1 MPISSAT
8 AAILCMERKDIYM
21 DNNENL
27 LTYKGHPL
35 VRNANK
41 IYYGE
46 PYNKAMIVLTIL
58 ENTGEGEAKMPSRI
72 LVQLQ
77 STDPALAMKKEKI
90 LNEVERKTLAD
101 ALNIGAVWLEKQL
114 N

>member
-1 MPISSAT
+1 
-8 AAILCMERKDIYM
+8 
-21 DNNENL
+21 
-27 LTYKGHPL
+27 
-35 VRNANK
+35 
-41 IYYGE
+41 
-46 PYNKAMIVLTIL
+46 MIVLTIL

-114 N
+114 A

>member
-1 MPISSAT
+1 
-8 AAILCMERKDIYM
+8 ME
-21 DNNENL
+21 NNE
-27 LTYKGHPL
+27 LTYKGRPL

-46 PYNKAMIVLTIL
+46 PYNKAIIVLTIL
-58 ENTGEGEAKMPSRI
+58 ENTGDGENKMPSRI

-90 LNEVERKTLAD
+90 LNEVSARRLPTP
-101 ALNIGAVWLEKQL
+101 
-114 N
+114 

>member
-1 MPISSAT
+1 
-8 AAILCMERKDIYM
+8 
-21 DNNENL
+21 
-27 LTYKGHPL
+27 
-35 VRNANK
+35 
-41 IYYGE
+41 
-46 PYNKAMIVLTIL
+46 
-58 ENTGEGEAKMPSRI
+58 MPSRI

>member
-1 MPISSAT
+1 M
-8 AAILCMERKDIYM
+8 
-21 DNNENL
+21 
-27 LTYKGHPL
+27 
-35 VRNANK
+35 RNANK

-46 PYNKAMIVLTIL
+46 PYNKAIIVLTIL
-58 ENTGEGEAKMPSRI
+58 ENTGDGENKMPSRI

-101 ALNIGAVWLEKQL
+101 ALNIGSVWLDKQL
-114 N
+114 A

>member
-1 MPISSAT
+1 
-8 AAILCMERKDIYM
+8 M
-21 DNNENL
+21 DDV
-27 LTYKGHPL
+27 LTYKGRPL

-46 PYNKAMIVLTIL
+46 PYNACMIVLTIL
-58 ENTGEGEAKMPSRI
+58 ENTTDGGVELPSRI

-77 STDPALAMKKEKI
+77 STDPALVMKPEKI

-101 ALNIGAVWLEKQL
+101 ALNIGSVWLEKAL
-114 N
+114 A